1 MNVKKSVH
9 CIPYVW
15 IMPLVY
21 SLARIKSQIY
31 WKWNSFISF
40 RIWFEIFQPFSTCTT
55 CLLLFLYYL
64 PNHSI
69 CMLYLKNSILQTNQ
83 FCWNYLHSECL
94 HWGVDF
100 EELLQRGKERR
111 FLCELCR
118 YCWAQL
124 TWCTPAQTLVFS
136 TYKKINREAASHM
149 VPLEEEIM
157 IQVTSYFGFGLTY
170 CIESLKQNCK
180 YFFERVCNEHFFFL
194 IL

>member
-1 MNVKKSVH
+1 MWKNWSTAYHMCKLCHWYIHWHVSSPKYTESE
-9 CIPYVW
+9 IP
-15 IMPLVY
+15 LFL
-21 SLARIKSQIY
+21 SE
-31 WKWNSFISF
+31 
-40 RIWFEIFQPFSTCTT
+40 WFEIFQSFSTCPT

-100 EELLQRGKERR
+100 EELLQRGKDRR
-111 FLCELCR
+111 FSCELCR
-118 YCWAQL
+118 CCWAQL

-157 IQVTSYFGFGLTY
+157 IQVTCYFGFGLTY

-180 YFFERVCNEHFFFL
+180 YFFERVCKEHCWF
-194 IL
+194 I